1 MYHPSA
7 FGRRTSLIL
16 ILCGLSAI
24 ARPSA
29 QFVSGVSLVEVY
41 VSVTD
46 SRGEPVTGLSRAD
59 FTVEEDGQPQRLEAF
74 AAGEFPLSVAIAV
87 DCSFSVTAAKLR
99 AGTAAATRFVA
110 DLRPEDQAMVIAIG
124 SAVEVMAPLSTDRA
138 GSRAALARLER
149 WGTTPLY
156 DAASDA
162 IDAIEPARGRRALI
176 VLSDG
181 ADRYSQLTAADL
193 VQKARRSDVLI
204 YPIAL
209 GKERPPIFAELAAV
223 TGGRSFQA
231 GDERSLTAT
240 LGAIA
245 RELRFQYLLGYAPAG
260 ESTGAP
266 RWRSIQVRV
275 NRPDVQVRA
284 RDGYLSR

>member
-1 MYHPSA
+1 LYHPSPRD
-7 FGRRTSLIL
+7 RRTSLIL

-24 ARPSA
+24 ARPAA

-46 SRGEPVTGLSRAD
+46 PHGEPVSGLSRTD
-59 FTVEEDGQPQRLEAF
+59 FTVEEDGQPQRVDTF
-74 AAGEFPLSVAIAV
+74 AAGEFPLSVAIAI
-87 DCSFSVTAAKLR
+87 DRSFSVTAARLN
-99 AGTAAATRFVA
+99 ATTAAAARFVSE
-110 DLRPEDQAMVIAIG
+110 LRPDDQVMVMAIG
-124 SAVEVMAPLSTDRA
+124 STVEVLAPLSTDRGA
-138 GSRAALARLER
+138 SRAALSTIER

-156 DAASDA
+156 DAAAAA
-162 IDAIEPARGRRALI
+162 IDGVEPARGRRALI

-181 ADRYSQLTAADL
+181 SDRYSALSGADL

-231 GDERSLTAT
+231 SDERSLSST

-245 RELRFQYLLGYAPAG
+245 RELRAQYLLGYAPAR
-260 ESTGAP
+260 EAATAP

-275 NRPDVQVRA
+275 SRPDVRVRA

>member
-1 MYHPSA
+1 
-7 FGRRTSLIL
+7 
-16 ILCGLSAI
+16 
-24 ARPSA
+24 
-29 QFVSGVSLVEVY
+29 
-41 VSVTD
+41 VTD
-46 SRGEPVTGLSRAD
+46 SRGEPISGLSRAD
-59 FTVEEDGQPQRLEAF
+59 FTVEEDGQPQRVDTF

-87 DCSFSVTAAKLR
+87 DRSFSVTASKLS
-99 AGTAAATRFVA
+99 ASTAAATRFVSE
-110 DLRPEDQAMVIAIG
+110 LRPEDQLMVIAIG
-124 SAVEVMAPLSTDRA
+124 SAVEVLAPLSTDR
-138 GSRAALARLER
+138 GDSRSALARLER
-149 WGTTPLY
+149 WGTTPLF
-156 DAASDA
+156 DAAAAA

-181 ADRYSQLTAADL
+181 RDRYSQLSGADL

-231 GDERSLTAT
+231 TDERSLTSM

-245 RELRFQYLLGYAPAG
+245 RELRLQYLLGYAPAR
-260 ESTGAP
+260 EMTGAP

-275 NRPDVQVRA
+275 SRPDVRVRA